1 MKTLGIVATNFLI
14 SAFCFKSM
22 TAVYT
27 AKVEKGLHIN
37 PESKEALISLG
48 NLSQYNSDLWNF

>member
-48 NLSQYNSDLWNF
+48 NLSQYNSDL